1 MIKTNFIFTYLLI
14 MACGFLLIS
23 LNGFDFMSSFSAAAT
38 CLGNIGP
45 GFGTFGP
52 SMNFSVMSY
61 FSKLVCSFLMLF
73 GRLELFTMLVLFSKH
88 YWNANKC

>member
-1 MIKTNFIFTYLLI
+1 

-52 SMNFSVMSY
+52 SMNFSVMSD